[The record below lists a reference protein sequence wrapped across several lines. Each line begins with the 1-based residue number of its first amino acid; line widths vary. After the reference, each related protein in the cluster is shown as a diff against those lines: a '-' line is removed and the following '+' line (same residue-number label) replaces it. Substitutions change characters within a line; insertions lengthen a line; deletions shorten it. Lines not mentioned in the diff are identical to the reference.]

1 MECGW
6 PRATGLSPQQVSTLA
21 QNVTQPPCQGPNRGQ
36 PAGPQPSHQL
46 HRHGPLPPK
55 GGTESCSGL
64 CPGFVSGPKYHLP
77 ASWRRGFRNLQ
88 AYSRE
93 PREGSQLPLSH
104 TAMWSSRPQAP
115 EQTQGLIPYNGLI
128 PGKEGVKGPQP
139 LPGALKSISLPL
151 NLHFLAAQAPA
162 VLGPMPT
169 RASHPKNG
177 SALVELAVHPRVWS
191 QSP

>member
-1 MECGW
+1 MAQGRRAISSTSQHPSPKCHSTSSPGAKSRAACW
-6 PRATGLSPQQVSTLA
+6 PSAVHLLLR
-21 QNVTQPPCQGPNRGQ
+21 R
-36 PAGPQPSHQL
+36 
-46 HRHGPLPPK
+46 GPLPPK

-64 CPGFVSGPKYHLP
+64 CPAFVSGPKYHLP
-77 ASWRRGFRNLQ
+77 ASWRRVFRNHQ
-88 AYSRE
+88 ACSQE
-93 PREGSQLPLSH
+93 PREGSQLHLSH
-104 TAMWSSRPQAP
+104 TAMWSSRHQAP

-169 RASHPKNG
+169 TSSHPKNG
-177 SALVELAVHPRVWS
+177 SALVE
-191 QSP
+191 